1 MLFDCT
7 WKACSVLGETHQGC
21 RLERSRNLGRSA
33 RKTELEGMMAQVW
46 KPHVCHGGSH
56 IHRTWFGEGSSAS
69 TEGTRL
75 WVQRWALK
83 QSAGA
88 AMPLTVGLHLA
99 HREGCVTL
107 SRRWRALEPWW
118 KMHLL
123 AFSLPSNVPPC
134 SCACRWQGGSAQ
146 GHQSS
151 WARGGC
157 GTVTPDKRPEARQE
171 TLLIGD

>member
-1 MLFDCT
+1 MNVIWLHLKSLFR
-7 WKACSVLGETHQGC
+7 LGWNPPRTSSWAQQE
-21 RLERSRNLGRSA
+21 LG
-33 RKTELEGMMAQVW
+33 AQCPENRAW
-46 KPHVCHGGSH
+46 
-56 IHRTWFGEGSSAS
+56 RDDGSSLEATCVPWGGPTF
-69 TEGTRL
+69 TEPGL
-75 WVQRWALK
+75 GKVPLLAQRGQDFGSNVGPW
-83 QSAGA
+83 SR

-107 SRRWRALEPWW
+107 SRRWRASEPWW
-118 KMHLL
+118 TMRLL

-134 SCACRWQGGSAQ
+134 SCACRWQGDSAQ

-151 WARGGC
+151 WAGGGC